1 MLGHD
6 LFGCFPAQRL
16 SWPAVEQAGD
26 IVERGLA
33 QRRQIGALGQELA
46 QQSVGVLVAAALPG
60 GMRIGEPDVE
70 LEPLGEFTMTGHLGT
85 AVIGQA
91 LAQEGGQFAQLT
103 AEALKGIL
111 GRAAF
116 HLAEHDKARVALDQ
130 GAHGRAVEGAFD
142 EVAFPVTG
150 HLTVSDLLGAM
161 DDAKL
166 LGDEAA
172 RRGGCASPAP
182 SGRLGLAQ
190 GGDHLGL
197 ERTARMRVDGP
208 IDRLGADLALAV
220 IRVHATQS
228 GSDLLRRPEPV
239 AQTVSD
245 PLPQPV
251 PLDDLVRP
259 NAGATSPLITTG
271 SLSCPVAAGRT
282 RTASAQFT
290 TDRRGRPIQPARNR
304 SYARSSLGFY
314 HDRRA
319 LFGAQVFVLS
329 FQGNLRAGRECCTCK
344 LSLRSAFWKEVFLV

>member
-1 MLGHD
+1 MVSTVKCNELSVSGHA
-6 LFGCFPAQRL
+6 LRQYFLRRSPVHRL
-16 SWPAVEQAGD
+16 PSVPLHESGD
-26 IVERGLA
+26 IVECGLA
-33 QRRQIGALGQELA
+33 EDGEVRAPGQKLA
-46 QQSVGVLVAAALPG
+46 QKSVGVFVAAALPG
-60 GMRIGEPDVE
+60 RVRIGERDV
-70 LEPLGEFTMTGHLGT
+70 PPQSASEFAMTGDLRA

-91 LAQEGGQFAQLT
+91 LAQEGAQFAQLT
-103 AEALKGIL
+103 AEALMSVL

-116 HLAEHDKARVALDQ
+116 HLAEYDKAGVALDQ

-142 EVAFPVTG
+142 EVALPMTG
-150 HLTVSDLLGAM
+150 HLTVSNLLGAM

-172 RRGGCASPAP
+172 RRGGRGSPAP
-182 SGRLGLAQ
+182 SRRLGLAQ

-259 NAGATSPLITTG
+259 NAGETSPLVTTA
-271 SLSCPVAAGRT
+271 SLGCPVAAGRT

-304 SYARSSLGFY
+304 SYARASLGFH

-329 FQGNLRAGRECCTCK
+329 FQGNLRAGRECCT
-344 LSLRSAFWKEVFLV
+344 